1 MNRKTELMA
10 RAYFVVMMFTILAL
24 VIAYRVFTISI
35 LEGDKWRQKGAVN
48 VKWMEVDADRGNIYA
63 DDMTLL
69 VSSLQFFEIRL
80 DATVPSR
87 KLFESKVD
95 SLALM
100 LSKTVRSDKSY
111 DQWRKD
117 LRQARKKNNR
127 YVYIAKGLSV
137 DEMNMVRNFP
147 IFRNGRYSGG
157 YQEIRYG
164 MRTKHYREMASR
176 TLGEDRENAQKVGLE
191 GYYDRFLK
199 GPTDRRLMKRVED
212 GIWIPVYDPS
222 EAEMQKGDD
231 IVTTL
236 NVHLQDVVHSELEE
250 ALVKYEATRGVAV
263 MMETKTGAIKAISN
277 LTLSEEGQAI
287 ETINTAIASSTEPG
301 STFKLATVLA
311 LLDTGHAD
319 TDTKVNLNGGIRTFY
334 DKKMKDSEDHGKYEV
349 TMKEAFAMSSN
360 VGIAELANES
370 FNSSTATRLEYVNKL
385 RQFGLNDIT
394 GIEVAGEG
402 TPKIKDPVKDNKI
415 WYGTTIPWMA
425 HGYEIALTPLQLLN
439 FYNTVA
445 NDGKMMKPY
454 LVSEI
459 KNADGKSI
467 LIEPKVL
474 NEAIAKPESI
484 AKAKE
489 MLEEVVLTGTAHNIK
504 SEMFK
509 LAGKTGTTRVNY
521 TNKEEYAKYNASFCG
536 YFPADNPVYTV
547 LVILYE
553 PKGAFYGSAVAA
565 PVFKA
570 IAEKTMAWNH
580 QMIADQAYADG
591 LSNIPES
598 NSGFGKDFKMLFDY
612 VGIPYKQKTKNAWVF
627 VDPFETKMLIEPKT
641 FAKRTVPDVRG
652 MGARDAMYLL
662 ENLGLK
668 VTLSGSGRVNFQSIS
683 PGTAAKGQYIE
694 IELN

>member
-24 VIAYRVFTISI
+24 VIAYRVFTISM

-63 DDMTLL
+63 DDLTLL

-236 NVHLQDVVHSELEE
+236 NVHLQDVVHSELEK

-334 DKKMKDSEDHGKYEV
+334 DKKMKDSEDHGK
-349 TMKEAFAMSSN
+349 
-360 VGIAELANES
+360 
-370 FNSSTATRLEYVNKL
+370 
-385 RQFGLNDIT
+385 
-394 GIEVAGEG
+394 
-402 TPKIKDPVKDNKI
+402 
-415 WYGTTIPWMA
+415 
-425 HGYEIALTPLQLLN
+425 
-439 FYNTVA
+439 
-445 NDGKMMKPY
+445 
-454 LVSEI
+454 
-459 KNADGKSI
+459 
-467 LIEPKVL
+467 
-474 NEAIAKPESI
+474 
-484 AKAKE
+484 
-489 MLEEVVLTGTAHNIK
+489 
-504 SEMFK
+504 
-509 LAGKTGTTRVNY
+509 
-521 TNKEEYAKYNASFCG
+521 
-536 YFPADNPVYTV
+536 
-547 LVILYE
+547 
-553 PKGAFYGSAVAA
+553 
-565 PVFKA
+565 
-570 IAEKTMAWNH
+570 
-580 QMIADQAYADG
+580 
-591 LSNIPES
+591 
-598 NSGFGKDFKMLFDY
+598 
-612 VGIPYKQKTKNAWVF
+612 
-627 VDPFETKMLIEPKT
+627 
-641 FAKRTVPDVRG
+641 
-652 MGARDAMYLL
+652 
-662 ENLGLK
+662 
-668 VTLSGSGRVNFQSIS
+668 
-683 PGTAAKGQYIE
+683 
-694 IELN
+694 